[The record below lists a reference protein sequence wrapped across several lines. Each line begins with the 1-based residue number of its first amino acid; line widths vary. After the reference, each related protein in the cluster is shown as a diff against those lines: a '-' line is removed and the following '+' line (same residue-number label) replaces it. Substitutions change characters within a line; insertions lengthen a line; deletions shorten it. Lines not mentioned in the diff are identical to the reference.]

1 MKLSSVSARLAAL
14 SVLSVLAFTTPAPA
28 QEAPTTDLSKV
39 QGGNFSIDK
48 NHAKIIF
55 STTHFGFSTYYGLF
69 TDFDAKL
76 TFDPKA
82 PTASKLEVAIDLN
95 GIDTTNPK
103 LDTHLKSPDFFDVA
117 KFPHASFKST
127 SIAVTGP
134 TTGTITGDL
143 TLHGVTKPVTLTAS
157 FAGGGINPMTKAY
170 VLGFSATGTLKR
182 SDFGV
187 SAYVPAVGDTVTLTI
202 SGEFDRHS

>member
-1 MKLSSVSARLAAL
+1 MRLVPATVLSTL
-14 SVLSVLAFTTPAPA
+14 SVLSILAFTTPAPA
-28 QEAPTTDLSKV
+28 QTAPTTDLTKV
-39 QGGNFSIDK
+39 EGGHFAIDK

-55 STTHFGFSTYYGLF
+55 STSHFGFSTYYGLF

-82 PTASKLEVAIDLN
+82 PAASTLEVTIDLN

-117 KFPHASFKST
+117 KYPHATFKAT
-127 SIAVTGP
+127 TITVTGP

-157 FAGGGINPMTKAY
+157 FAGGGVNPMTKAY
-170 VLGFSATGTLKR
+170 VLGFSATGSLKR
-182 SDFGV
+182 TDFGV

-202 SGEFDRHS
+202 SGEFDRIP